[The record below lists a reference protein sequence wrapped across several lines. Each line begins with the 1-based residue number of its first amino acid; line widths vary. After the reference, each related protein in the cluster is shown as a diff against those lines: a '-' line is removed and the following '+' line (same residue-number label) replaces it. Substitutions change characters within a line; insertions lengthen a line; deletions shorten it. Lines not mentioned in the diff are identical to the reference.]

1 MKYLSSLVVIALL
14 LLLPYIGHSQQK
26 TLPDF
31 HFLNT
36 DKEAVDKKNIQ
47 KGKALLLIYFRSD
60 CDHCENTAMQLK
72 TTAAKYPVTIWM
84 VSAEEIPALR
94 TFEDM
99 VGLYDIN
106 NLTVLQDNNHQM
118 HKAYDFSKLPFI
130 VLYTSSGKQLKIFD
144 ELPSVETV
152 RKILNGK

>member
-1 MKYLSSLVVIALL
+1 MQILRNFLLVLSLFVLPALC
-14 LLLPYIGHSQQK
+14 HAQQR

-36 DKEAVDKKNIQ
+36 EKEAVDKKSLP

-60 CDHCENTAMQLK
+60 CDHCEHTAMQLK
-72 TTAAKYPVTIWM
+72 TTAVKYPATIWM
-84 VSAEEIPALR
+84 VSAEEIPVLR
-94 TFEDM
+94 NFEEM
-99 VGLYDIN
+99 TGLYDIN
-106 NLTVLQDNNHQM
+106 NLTVLQDDSHQL
-118 HKAYDFSKLPFI
+118 HKAYDFTRLPFI
-130 VLYTSSGKQLKIFD
+130 VLYSSTGKQLKLFD

>member
-1 MKYLSSLVVIALL
+1 MHIIRKLLFAILLAL
-14 LLLPYIGHSQQK
+14 PAPGYAQK

-36 DKEAVDKKNIQ
+36 DKEAVDKKSIP
-47 KGKALLLIYFRSD
+47 KGKPLLLIYFRSD
-60 CDHCENTAMQLK
+60 CDHCEHTAMQLK
-72 TTAAKYPVTIWM
+72 GVATKYPAMIWM

-99 VGLYDIN
+99 VGLYDIS
-106 NLTVLQDNNHQM
+106 NLTVLQDNSHQM
-118 HKAYDFSKLPFI
+118 HKAYNFTKLPFI
-130 VLYTSSGKQLKIFD
+130 VLYSASGKELKTFD

-152 RKILNGK
+152 RKILTGK

>member
-1 MKYLSSLVVIALL
+1 MKYLSIRVLFALL
-14 LLLPYIGHSQQK
+14 MLLPYTSRSQQK
-26 TLPDF
+26 ALPDF

-36 DKEAVDKKNIQ
+36 DKEAVGKKDIP

-60 CDHCENTAMQLK
+60 CDHCEHTAMQLK
-72 TTAAKYPVTIWM
+72 TTAAKYPAIIWM

-99 VGLYDIN
+99 AGLYDVN
-106 NLTVLQDNNHQM
+106 NLTVVQDNNHQM
-118 HKAYDFSKLPFI
+118 HKAYDFTQLPFI
-130 VLYTSSGKQLKIFD
+130 VLYSSSGKQLRTFS

>member
-1 MKYLSSLVVIALL
+1 MQSLRKISLAILLFALPALS
-14 LLLPYIGHSQQK
+14 HSQQK

-36 DKEAVDKKNIQ
+36 DKEAVDKKSLP

-60 CDHCENTAMQLK
+60 CDHCEHTAMQLK
-72 TTAAKYPVTIWM
+72 TTATKYPAMIWM
-84 VSAEEIPALR
+84 VSAEQIPTLR

-106 NLTVLQDNNHQM
+106 NLTVLQDNSHQL
-118 HKAYDFSKLPFI
+118 HKAYDFTKLPFI
-130 VLYTSSGKQLKIFD
+130 VLYSSTGKQLRIFD